1 MGASVYRDRQHTDGV
16 GVRGASLGE
25 NIGGKGSSRV
35 SARERRAIVALKRG
49 EIDALHYLYVRYADD
64 VYGIVRSMVRDHHEA
79 EDISQGI
86 FAKLPRVIGRYE
98 ERDVPFAAWIS
109 RVARNAALDYL
120 RSRRQ
125 VPVEEVRLAD
135 SGKEQVA
142 LDRMQAL
149 REGLARLPEEQR
161 QVMAMRHIAGM
172 APGEI
177 AAKLGKSEPSIHGL
191 HHRGRAALKEALAEL
206 GASPTT
212 AA

>member
-1 MGASVYRDRQHTDGV
+1 
-16 GVRGASLGE
+16 
-25 NIGGKGSSRV
+25 
-35 SARERRAIVALKRG
+35 
-49 EIDALHYLYVRYADD
+49 
-64 VYGIVRSMVRDHHEA
+64 MVRDHHEA

-86 FAKLPRVIGRYE
+86 FAKLPRVIRRYE

-109 RVARNAALDYL
+109 RVARNAALDFL
-120 RSRRQ
+120 RGRRQ
-125 VPVEEVRLAD
+125 VPVEEVRVAD
-135 SGKEQVA
+135 SGKDQVA
-142 LDRMQAL
+142 IDRMRAL

-191 HHRGRAALKEALAEL
+191 HHRGRAALKEALVDL